1 MALKGSVFSVTQ
13 KQSVKVCPGKLQP
26 SQYAPEHTCQNQKE
40 KHCFVPLPSVQLF
53 QPGGQKSVC
62 LVTHTLRGPRTLT
75 KRGIEQGPYYAQDPT
90 EGELL
95 GKQLLTKISY
105 RIYHSLS
112 LGMFCGRKAAL
123 ARMLAGV
130 TRKTGFVVRSV

>member
-1 MALKGSVFSVTQ
+1 MSESERKTLL
-13 KQSVKVCPGKLQP
+13 CPFAIG
-26 SQYAPEHTCQNQKE
+26 AT
-40 KHCFVPLPSVQLF
+40 VPTW
-53 QPGGQKSVC
+53 GQKSVR
-62 LVTHTLRGPRTLT
+62 LVTHMLRGPRTLT
-75 KRGIEQGPYYAQDPT
+75 KRGIEQDPT

>member
-53 QPGGQKSVC
+53 QPGGQKSVR
-62 LVTHTLRGPRTLT
+62 LVTHMLRGPRTLT
-75 KRGIEQGPYYAQDPT
+75 KRGIEQDPT

-105 RIYHSLS
+105 RIYHLAFPLGCSVEGCFGEDVSRCYTKNWICGPFSL
-112 LGMFCGRKAAL
+112 AAPL
-123 ARMLAGV
+123 Q
-130 TRKTGFVVRSV
+130 

>member
-1 MALKGSVFSVTQ
+1 MSESERKTLL
-13 KQSVKVCPGKLQP
+13 CPFAIG
-26 SQYAPEHTCQNQKE
+26 AT
-40 KHCFVPLPSVQLF
+40 VPTW
-53 QPGGQKSVC
+53 GQKSVR

-123 ARMLAGV
+123 ERMLAGV